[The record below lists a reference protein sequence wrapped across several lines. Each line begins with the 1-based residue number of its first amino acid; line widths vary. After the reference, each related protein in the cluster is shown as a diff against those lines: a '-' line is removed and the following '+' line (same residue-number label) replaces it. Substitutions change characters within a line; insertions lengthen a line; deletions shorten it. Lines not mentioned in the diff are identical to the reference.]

1 MPARDSYMDGSRTA
15 RAAVPQQMDIPGF
28 GGRYYIRIDGTV
40 WRRWK
45 SKDVQLHGVRHG
57 RNRDYKLTTP
67 EGRSICKPASAIM
80 RATYFKG
87 LPSNMRLAHKD
98 GLESNASQIMGAYDP
113 TAWGVEKLLEPDTD
127 AASVD
132 DLKQTREWKPKKKAP
147 AVRVDVV
154 AASAALMDANM
165 DVAADTVN
173 DQVHRLQERLAAV
186 SSVYKYA
193 VIDCGLLLD
202 MAALNALVAADL
214 WIVPIKPGGFEV
226 DGLQRV
232 HEQLEELRQLNSRLE
247 LWVLP
252 AMFGKSNTHKA
263 VKAHLHGLGHR
274 ITLATIRRSVI
285 AESYTAAA
293 MPLPVYSPRCGVAK
307 DYEALAY
314 EVMAWNDESEVK
326 A

>member
-1 MPARDSYMDGSRTA
+1 
-15 RAAVPQQMDIPGF
+15 VKI
-28 GGRYYIRIDGTV
+28 I
-40 WRRWK
+40 
-45 SKDVQLHGVRHG
+45 
-57 RNRDYKLTTP
+57 
-67 EGRSICKPASAIM
+67 AIM
-80 RATYFKG
+80 AQKGGTGKTTTATT
-87 LPSNMRLAHKD
+87 LAYDLAQLD
-98 GLESNASQIMGAYDP
+98 GPVLLIDADQQGNASQIMGAYDP
-113 TAWGVEKLLEPDTD
+113 TAWGVEKLLEPGTD

-132 DLKQTREWKPKKKAP
+132 DLKQTREWQPKKKAP

-186 SSVYKYA
+186 SGVYKYA

-214 WIVPIKPGGFEV
+214 WIVPVKPGGFEV
-226 DGLQRV
+226 DGLLRV
-232 HEQLEELRQLNSRLE
+232 HEQLEELRQLNDGLE

-252 AMFGKSNTHKA
+252 VMFGKSNAHKA
-263 VKAHLHGLGHR
+263 VMAHLHTLGHR
-274 ITLATIRRSVI
+274 VTLATIRRSVI

-293 MPLPVYSPRCGVAK
+293 LPLPVYSPRCGVTK

-314 EVMAWNDESEVK
+314 EVMAWNDESEVETK
-326 A
+326 

>member
-1 MPARDSYMDGSRTA
+1 MK
-15 RAAVPQQMDIPGF
+15 I
-28 GGRYYIRIDGTV
+28 I
-40 WRRWK
+40 
-45 SKDVQLHGVRHG
+45 
-57 RNRDYKLTTP
+57 
-67 EGRSICKPASAIM
+67 AIM
-80 RATYFKG
+80 AQKGGTGKTTTATT
-87 LPSNMRLAHKD
+87 LAYDLAQLD
-98 GLESNASQIMGAYDP
+98 GPVLLIDADQQGNASQIMGAYDP
-113 TAWGVEKLLEPDTD
+113 TAWGVEKLLEPGTD

-186 SSVYKYA
+186 SDVYKYA
-193 VIDCGLLLD
+193 VIDCGLL
-202 MAALNALVAADL
+202 
-214 WIVPIKPGGFEV
+214 
-226 DGLQRV
+226 RV
-232 HEQLEELRQLNSRLE
+232 REQLEELRQLNDGLE

-252 AMFGKSNTHKA
+252 VMFGKSNAHKA
-263 VKAHLHGLGHR
+263 VMAHLRTLGYR
-274 ITLATIRRSVI
+274 VTLATIRRSVI

-293 MPLPVYSPRCGVAK
+293 LPLPVYSPRCGVAK

>member
-1 MPARDSYMDGSRTA
+1 MK
-15 RAAVPQQMDIPGF
+15 I
-28 GGRYYIRIDGTV
+28 I
-40 WRRWK
+40 
-45 SKDVQLHGVRHG
+45 
-57 RNRDYKLTTP
+57 
-67 EGRSICKPASAIM
+67 AIM
-80 RATYFKG
+80 AQKGGTGKTTTATTLAYD
-87 LPSNMRLAHKD
+87 LAHLD
-98 GLESNASQIMGAYDP
+98 GPVLLIDADQQGNASQIMGTYDP

-132 DLKQTREWKPKKKAP
+132 DLKQTREWQPKKKAP

-186 SSVYKYA
+186 SGAYKYA

-202 MAALNALVAADL
+202 MAVLNALVAADL
-214 WIVPIKPGGFEV
+214 WIVPVKPGGFEV
-226 DGLQRV
+226 DGLLRV
-232 HEQLEELRQLNSRLE
+232 HEQLEELRQLNDGLE

-252 AMFGKSNTHKA
+252 VMFGKSNAHKA
-263 VKAHLHGLGHR
+263 VMAHLRSLGHR
-274 ITLATIRRSVI
+274 VTMATIRRSVI

-293 MPLPVYSPRCGVAK
+293 LPLPVYSPRCGVAK

>member
-1 MPARDSYMDGSRTA
+1 MQDFLLRHVECKVLHIFSPPFALAGAFAPPWPCFRHS
-15 RAAVPQQMDIPGF
+15 
-28 GGRYYIRIDGTV
+28 
-40 WRRWK
+40 
-45 SKDVQLHGVRHG
+45 QLHIFLPFLSGNPRRCNAWG
-57 RNRDYKLTTP
+57 FLFLQDNSCRNSCQTTT
-67 EGRSICKPASAIM
+67 
-80 RATYFKG
+80 ATT
-87 LPSNMRLAHKD
+87 LAYDLAQLD
-98 GLESNASQIMGAYDP
+98 GPVLLIDADQQGNASQIMGAYDP
-113 TAWGVEKLLEPDTD
+113 TAWGVEKLLEPDAD

-186 SSVYKYA
+186 SDAYKYA

-202 MAALNALVAADL
+202 MAVLNALVAADL
-214 WIVPIKPGGFEV
+214 WIVPVKPGGFEV
-226 DGLQRV
+226 DGLLRV
-232 HEQLEELRQLNSRLE
+232 HEQLEELRQLNDGLE

-252 AMFGKSNTHKA
+252 VMFGKSNTHKA
-263 VKAHLHGLGHR
+263 VMAHLRTLGHR
-274 ITLATIRRSVI
+274 VTLATIRRSVI

-293 MPLPVYSPRCGVAK
+293 LPLPVYSPRCGVAK

>member
-1 MPARDSYMDGSRTA
+1 MK
-15 RAAVPQQMDIPGF
+15 I
-28 GGRYYIRIDGTV
+28 I
-40 WRRWK
+40 
-45 SKDVQLHGVRHG
+45 
-57 RNRDYKLTTP
+57 
-67 EGRSICKPASAIM
+67 AIM
-80 RATYFKG
+80 AQKGGTGKTTTATT
-87 LPSNMRLAHKD
+87 LAYDLAQLD
-98 GLESNASQIMGAYDP
+98 GPVLLIDADQQGNASQIMGAYDP
-113 TAWGVEKLLEPDTD
+113 TAWGVEKLLEPGTD

-132 DLKQTREWKPKKKAP
+132 DLKQTREWQPKKKAP

-186 SSVYKYA
+186 SDVYKYA

-214 WIVPIKPGGFEV
+214 WIVPVKPGGFEV
-226 DGLQRV
+226 DGLLRV
-232 HEQLEELRQLNSRLE
+232 REQLEELRQLNDGLE

-252 AMFGKSNTHKA
+252 VMFGKSNAHKA
-263 VKAHLHGLGHR
+263 VMAHLRSLGHR
-274 ITLATIRRSVI
+274 VTLATIRRSVI

-293 MPLPVYSPRCGVAK
+293 LLLPVYSPRCGVAK